1 VQNATDRPTRRRPTG
16 RSARSG
22 VLGLLG
28 GAALLLLAACGGGG
42 TSAAAGGS
50 AGSASTQAQESPP
63 AGDIPD
69 SVAFVPYTPP
79 GGRFTVSVPEGWSRT
94 GTGAGTAAAS
104 LVSWTD
110 KLNTAGVELRPAA
123 TAPTPASVQAA
134 DLPALA
140 AQPGYRAGAVSTV
153 QRRAGQAVL
162 VTYRVSSPPNPVTG
176 KTYPN
181 AVERYSFFR
190 NGTEAVITLSGPV
203 GADNVDAYRTITDSF
218 RWGA

>member
-1 VQNATDRPTRRRPTG
+1 
-16 RSARSG
+16 
-22 VLGLLG
+22 VLGLLC
-28 GAALLLLAACGGGG
+28 GASLLLLAACGGGG
-42 TSAAAGGS
+42 TPAAGGS
-50 AGSASTQAQESPP
+50 AGSASAQGQESPP

-69 SVAFVPYTPP
+69 TVAFVPYTPP
-79 GGRFTVSVPEGWSRT
+79 DGRFTVSVPEGWSRT
-94 GTGAGTAAAS
+94 GTGTGTDAAG

-110 KLNTAGVELRPAA
+110 KLNAAAVELRPAA

-153 QRRAGQAVL
+153 LRRAGQAVL
-162 VTYRVSSPPNPVTG
+162 VTYRVSSPANPVTG
-176 KTYPN
+176 RTYPN